1 MLDFSLAENELS
13 SWNTDIPPV
22 HSKWNYSIKH
32 QNYPQD
38 LLYTKASSESKSRR
52 SDNPWNIF
60 IFRKMYLKE
69 WTSVKLSSNSSCY
82 LAFYKKNKLA
92 LTKRQIPK
100 AIPSRGLLLS
110 LDINLRL
117 AWRQDYKFND
127 GKIEKWNKECKSQI
141 I

>member
-52 SDNPWNIF
+52 SDNP
-60 IFRKMYLKE
+60 
-69 WTSVKLSSNSSCY
+69 
-82 LAFYKKNKLA
+82 
-92 LTKRQIPK
+92 
-100 AIPSRGLLLS
+100 
-110 LDINLRL
+110 
-117 AWRQDYKFND
+117 
-127 GKIEKWNKECKSQI
+127 
-141 I
+141 